1 MNYYPNVQRKLIH
14 MNNKYIRNNKSRFNN
29 GNIIYGKNMN
39 YPFQQNFRNGT
50 SYITSSNNDI
60 STRNIFSN
68 IPNYITNKNNIH
80 NVNADVNVTMNP
92 FNNSTPVHIPS
103 NPPFAPMPKNIYN
116 PSK

>member
-68 IPNYITNKNNIH
+68 IPNYITNKNN
-80 NVNADVNVTMNP
+80 
-92 FNNSTPVHIPS
+92 S
-103 NPPFAPMPKNIYN
+103 NFFKR
-116 PSK
+116 